1 MNYKLPHLGKRTEKP
16 RSSGLT
22 MVMDKGV
29 GLSMAEMYLES
40 TEDQIDIVKLGFGTS
55 MVAKDLEKKI
65 KLYQSRGIQVY
76 PGGTLFEAFYA
87 RNKFKEFKKFLDKFG
102 FDMAEVSDGSG
113 MIPHEEKCEL
123 IHELAKDRIVLSEV
137 GSKQEGFLISPAK
150 WIKMMVNELEAGS
163 WKVIAE
169 ARESGT
175 VGICRHKTVASFEF
189 IIYGKYHPT
198 QRRFIRPILF

>member
-65 KLYQSRGIQVY
+65 KLLPY
-76 PGGTLFEAFYA
+76 L
-87 RNKFKEFKKFLDKFG
+87 
-102 FDMAEVSDGSG
+102 
-113 MIPHEEKCEL
+113 
-123 IHELAKDRIVLSEV
+123 
-137 GSKQEGFLISPAK
+137 
-150 WIKMMVNELEAGS
+150 
-163 WKVIAE
+163 
-169 ARESGT
+169 
-175 VGICRHKTVASFEF
+175 
-189 IIYGKYHPT
+189 
-198 QRRFIRPILF
+198 